1 MSYKVRTLQRKR
13 DHRASAV
20 SLDRLWEMNHSSECV
35 SGTPRRISERPD
47 TGGLTVA
54 APVRLLHGRRIVRG
68 FRRTACGSP
77 SHGGLTPAAPVA
89 YPDSASQ
96 IAHFAGN
103 ARRAIKSGWRK
114 PAVVPETQLHS
125 IHGTLQ
131 RTLHLPTHGGLTLAS
146 SHPAIFATS
155 CKCDLQTHGG
165 LTPPALV

>member
-1 MSYKVRTLQRKR
+1 M
-13 DHRASAV
+13 AAGMWAIAV
-20 SLDRLWEMNHSSECV
+20 ADAVL
-35 SGTPRRISERPD
+35 
-47 TGGLTVA
+47 
-54 APVRLLHGRRIVRG
+54 
-68 FRRTACGSP
+68 
-77 SHGGLTPAAPVA
+77 SHGGLTVVAPLNVRSHLGKTVIS
-89 YPDSASQ
+89 SA
-96 IAHFAGN
+96 IEH
-103 ARRAIKSGWRK
+103 RATRSGWRK